1 MSALALSKHAT
12 IRMAQRGIRFKD
24 AELIALIGT
33 EVDGG
38 YFVRDRDYEDVERLL
53 KDLAERLRRLIG
65 KRLVLANGQVVT
77 VYHSSKKNT
86 RRLLR
91 RVRDSDF

>member
-86 RRLLR
+86 SRLLR